1 MSSRAYTRLPVDER
15 RRLLLERATE
25 LFATHGYD
33 ELTMARI
40 ARGAGISKPLLYHY
54 FRSKRALFEA
64 VLQQAAE
71 EHVARIGS
79 PLDPNRPPVEQL
91 AAGLDAYLRW
101 IDEHATTYASL
112 MRSVGLPE
120 VRDLVD
126 RVRDETAARILA
138 GLVPDAPPPPSV
150 RTAVRGWLWSIDGVC
165 TDWVAERDLTR
176 EEVHGLLLG
185 TLAGALTAAGLDL
198 ASLAA

>member
-1 MSSRAYTRLPVDER
+1 MASRAYTRLPVDER

-33 ELTMARI
+33 ELTMAKI

-64 VLQQAAE
+64 VLQHAAE
-71 EHVARIGS
+71 EHLARIES
-79 PLDPNRPPVEQL
+79 PLDPERPPVEQL
-91 AAGLDAYLRW
+91 AASLDAYLRW
-101 IDEHATTYASL
+101 IEGNATTYVSL
-112 MRSVGLPE
+112 MRSVGIPE
-120 VRDLVD
+120 VRELVD
-126 RVRDETAARILA
+126 HVRAETAARVLA
-138 GLVPDAPPPPSV
+138 GLVPDGPPPPSV
-150 RTAVRGWLWSIDGVC
+150 RVAVRAWLWYLDGVC
-165 TDWVAERDLTR
+165 TEWVQTRDLSR

-198 ASLAA
+198 APLTA